1 MAGACS
7 WQRCCLDGACLCLR
21 PDHTSGGPR
30 RRPCLGKGRGRR
42 IYCTVINMQ
51 KILLISD
58 YTAIGMPITYP
69 LISINIPLTSYEYSI
84 ISPIRMMWAKQY
96 HKTSPKSQFL
106 YIGGLETIPSHG
118 WFMTWFYPHW
128 SWQTN
133 IAMENLQFLVIQ
145 NITIII
151 LITIIY
157 W

>member
-1 MAGACS
+1 MAGAC
-7 WQRCCLDGACLCLR
+7 RCKSSAGACRWLGHVALMACAFACDPR
-21 PDHTSGGPR
+21 AKFHTSGGPR

-58 YTAIGMPITYP
+58 YTAIGMPIAYP
-69 LISINIPLTSYEYSI
+69 LISINIPLTSHEYSI

-118 WFMTWFYPHW
+118 WFMTWFYPH
-128 SWQTN
+128 
-133 IAMENLQFLVIQ
+133 
-145 NITIII
+145 
-151 LITIIY
+151 
-157 W
+157 